1 MAWQDLGQRM
11 RALRERRG
19 LTRERLAEQT
29 GLSVVYLKKLEA
41 GDRLSPSFRTLER
54 IARALKAT
62 LHVQLVERRTRRKG
76 GR

>member
-1 MAWQDLGQRM
+1 MAWQDLGRRI

-19 LTRERLAEQT
+19 LTREQLAEQAS
-29 GLSVVYLKKLEA
+29 LSVVYLKKLEA
-41 GDRLSPSFRTLER
+41 GDRRSPSFPALER

-76 GR
+76 GQ